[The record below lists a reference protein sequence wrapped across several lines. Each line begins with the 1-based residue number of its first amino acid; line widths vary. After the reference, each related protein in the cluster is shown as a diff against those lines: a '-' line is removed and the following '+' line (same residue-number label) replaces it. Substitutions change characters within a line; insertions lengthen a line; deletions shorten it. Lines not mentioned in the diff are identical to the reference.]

1 MYIYKDVSIEPIVGK
16 DMKVVYAPGFLLS
29 YNYLIIK

>member
-16 DMKVVYAPGFLLS
+16 DMKVVYAPGFFFR
-29 YNYLIIK
+29 III